1 MAKKK
6 PNNRVI
12 VAYIGVGSGTVVYDH
27 KSKSKTPATAQVRRY
42 NNKRL
47 KSGIKEPKLKRKV
60 VPANKEKGIEES
72 IQEIKVLSPINF
84 GHLEY
89 PSNLNIYNISEEI
102 YNSNKEKFYVFKAK
116 KIEDVSPE
124 QVIEFYLDQFGREF
138 KFDEETGMYEDI
150 TSLVVSEE
158 DPKEGD
164 NAEGSSDDGGGSD
177 STGGEPSLEEGDIDG
192 DGSEGDSEGSADD
205 DDPLED

>member
-1 MAKKK
+1 MAKNK

-42 NNKRL
+42 NDKRL
-47 KSGIKEPKLKRKV
+47 KSGIKEPKLKRRV
-60 VPANKEKGIEES
+60 IPADKEKGTEES

-89 PSNLNIYNISEEI
+89 PSNLNIYNVSKEI
-102 YNSNKEKFYVFKAK
+102 YDSNKEKFYFFKAK
-116 KIEDVSPE
+116 EIEDVTPD

-138 KFDEETGMYEDI
+138 KFDEETEMYEDI
-150 TSLVVSEE
+150 TSLDVTEE
-158 DPKEGD
+158 DPKEGKD
-164 NAEGSSDDGGGSD
+164 AEGSSTDDSGSD
-177 STGGEPSLEEGDIDG
+177 STGGEPSLEEGDIGG
-192 DGSEGDSEGSADD
+192 DGSEGDPESSADD